1 MRTLGIAEL
10 RDNIS
15 DILHEVEQGQIIEV
29 TRDGQLVA
37 RLVPAHR
44 PGLSP
49 SEIEEIIAEMD
60 RVAAELGAHWPAG
73 VSALDAIDDVRG

>member
-15 DILHEVEQGQIIEV
+15 EILHEVEQGEIVEV

-37 RLVPAHR
+37 RLVPAR
-44 PGLSP
+44 GPGLSP
-49 SEIEEIIAEMD
+49 SEIEEIIADMD

-73 VSALDAIDDVRG
+73 VSARDAIDDVRG